1 MLLQM
6 ELTPNRSN
14 VGRKKTSQEKDKT
27 LYLEVLSGTS
37 ESFPMELSLITEK
50 RRLTNVALLHL
61 QRNDIEGKDN
71 FFVFS
76 FPSWEAQYLKIT
88 V

>member
-1 MLLQM
+1 M

-37 ESFPMELSLITEK
+37 ESFPMELSLITEE

-76 FPSWEAQYLKIT
+76 FPSWEAQDLKIT

>member
-1 MLLQM
+1 
-6 ELTPNRSN
+6 
-14 VGRKKTSQEKDKT
+14 
-27 LYLEVLSGTS
+27 
-37 ESFPMELSLITEK
+37 MELSLNTEE

-61 QRNDIEGKDN
+61 QRNDIEGKDS

-76 FPSWEAQYLKIT
+76 FPSWEAQDLKIT